1 MTKKTPEIASSKKMC
16 VYCGSR
22 KRKLTKDHI
31 PPKCLFAKPLPQ
43 DLITVP
49 CCLKCNKGASKDD
62 EYFRSTLVF
71 RRDAGEHA
79 EAKRVVDSAVR
90 SLQRP
95 EARGF
100 ANSLLGNVSEFFF
113 KNEHGVIEPG
123 ASYHVDLERLDRV
136 ASRVVKGLF
145 WKDYGKRLPDEYMV
159 SSYNDS
165 GIQHMDENQSGIVRS
180 VLEARPKTVG
190 NNVFRY
196 WQRATPED
204 NYTTLWILLF
214 YKNVYFLCFT
224 LPNSVELERSRMR
237 SFN

>member
-1 MTKKTPEIASSKKMC
+1 MTKTTSNKAILQKTC

-22 KRKLTKDHI
+22 KRKLTKDHV

-43 DLITVP
+43 DLIIVP
-49 CCLKCNKGASKDD
+49 CCYPCNNAASKDD

-100 ANSLLGNVSEFFF
+100 TDSLLGNVREFFF
-113 KNEHGVIEPG
+113 KNEHGIVEPG
-123 ASYHVDLERLDRV
+123 ASYHVDLERIDRV

-165 GIQHMDENQSGIVRS
+165 GIQHMDENQLGIVRS
-180 VLEARPKTVG
+180 VLEGRAKTVG
-190 NNVFRY
+190 NKVFRY
-196 WQRATPED
+196 WKSAVPED
-204 NYTTLWILLF
+204 NYSTVWILLF
-214 YKNVYFLCFT
+214 YESVYFLCYT